1 MLSAKQAREK
11 TDENQVANFRKEI
24 EKSIRHAI
32 DKGRDKIQISGTVP
46 TEIIDELK
54 ENGYTV
60 EKQAVGLKVSW

>member
-1 MLSAKQAREK
+1 MISAKQAREK

-24 EKSIRHAI
+24 EKSIRHAS
-32 DKGRDKIQISGTVP
+32 DKIQISGTVP